1 MHTSR
6 MPRRVEAAARW
17 LFPAYLV
24 VLALIVFLPAREA
37 GRLTGVIGWL
47 AVQVGTLGIPV
58 EPAYVVLEFTANV
71 VLFLPFGALAT
82 IASPRLRPMA
92 VIAIGFASS
101 VVIELVQLAI
111 PSRYATV
118 SDVIANTL
126 GTAIGCLI
134 TVAVARSMT
143 PTAASTGPS
152 ATPPA
157 EASAAP

>member
-1 MHTSR
+1 
-6 MPRRVEAAARW
+6 MPRPVVGAARW

-37 GRLTGVIGWL
+37 GRLTGVVGWL
-47 AVQVGTLGIPV
+47 ALQVGKLGIPV
-58 EPAYVVLEFTANV
+58 DPAYVVLEFTANI
-71 VLFLPFGALAT
+71 VLFLPFGLLAT
-82 IASPRLRPMA
+82 VAYPRLRPVV

-118 SDVIANTL
+118 SDVIANTV
-126 GTAIGCLI
+126 GAVIGCLA
-134 TVAVARSMT
+134 AVAMAR
-143 PTAASTGPS
+143 S
-152 ATPPA
+152 ATPSAGTSAGASAERSA

>member
-1 MHTSR
+1 
-6 MPRRVEAAARW
+6 MPRRGVAAARW

-37 GRLTGVIGWL
+37 GRLTGVVGWL
-47 AVQVGTLGIPV
+47 ALQVGKLGIPV
-58 EPAYVVLEFTANV
+58 DPAYVVLEFTANI
-71 VLFLPFGALAT
+71 VLFLPFGLLAT
-82 IASPRLRPMA
+82 IAYPRLRPVL

-118 SDVIANTL
+118 SDVIANTV
-126 GTAIGCLI
+126 GAAIGCLAA
-134 TVAVARSMT
+134 VAVARSAT
-143 PTAASTGPS
+143 QSAGISAAASAERS
-152 ATPPA
+152 A

>member
-6 MPRRVEAAARW
+6 MPRRVVAAARW
-17 LFPAYLV
+17 LFPAYAV

-37 GRLTGVIGWL
+37 GRLTGVVGWL
-47 AVQVGTLGIPV
+47 ALQAGKLGIPV
-58 EPAYVVLEFTANV
+58 DPAYIVLEFTANI
-71 VLFLPFGALAT
+71 VLFLPFGLLAT
-82 IASPRLRPMA
+82 VAYPRLRPVL

-118 SDVIANTL
+118 SDVIANSV
-126 GTAIGCLI
+126 GTAIGCLVA
-134 TVAVARSMT
+134 VAVARSMT
-143 PTAASTGPS
+143 LTAASTGPS
-152 ATPPA
+152 AKPSA

>member
-1 MHTSR
+1 
-6 MPRRVEAAARW
+6 MPRPVVAAARW

-37 GRLTGVIGWL
+37 GRLTGVVGWL
-47 AVQVGTLGIPV
+47 ALLVGKLGIPV
-58 EPAYVVLEFTANV
+58 DPAYVVLEFTANIL
-71 VLFLPFGALAT
+71 LFLPFGLLAT
-82 IASPRLRPMA
+82 VAYPRLRPVL

-118 SDVIANTL
+118 SDVIANTV
-126 GTAIGCLI
+126 GAAIGCLA
-134 TVAVARSMT
+134 AVAMAR
-143 PTAASTGPS
+143 S
-152 ATPPA
+152 ATPSAGTSAGASAARSA

>member
-1 MHTSR
+1 
-6 MPRRVEAAARW
+6 MPPPLVAAARW

-37 GRLTGVIGWL
+37 GRLTGVVGWL
-47 AVQVGTLGIPV
+47 ALQVGKLGIPV
-58 EPAYVVLEFTANV
+58 DPAYVVLEFTANIL
-71 VLFLPFGALAT
+71 LFLPFGLLAT
-82 IASPRLRPMA
+82 VAYPRLRPVL

-118 SDVIANTL
+118 SDVIANTV
-126 GTAIGCLI
+126 GAAIGCLA
-134 TVAVARSMT
+134 AVAMAR
-143 PTAASTGPS
+143 S
-152 ATPPA
+152 ATPSAGTSAGASAARSA

>member
-6 MPRRVEAAARW
+6 MPRRFVAAARW

-37 GRLTGVIGWL
+37 GRLTGVVGWL
-47 AVQVGTLGIPV
+47 ALQVGKLGIPV
-58 EPAYVVLEFTANV
+58 DPAYVVLEFAANI
-71 VLFLPFGALAT
+71 VLFLPFGLLAT
-82 IASPRLRPMA
+82 VAYPRLRPIP

-118 SDVIANTL
+118 SDVIANTV
-126 GTAIGCLI
+126 GTAIGCL
-134 TVAVARSMT
+134 VAVAMARST
-143 PTAASTGPS
+143 PRAGTSAGAS
-152 ATPPA
+152 AERPA

>member
-1 MHTSR
+1 
-6 MPRRVEAAARW
+6 MPRPVVAAARW

-37 GRLTGVIGWL
+37 GRLTGVVGWL
-47 AVQVGTLGIPV
+47 ALQVGKLGIPV
-58 EPAYVVLEFTANV
+58 DPAYVVLEFTANIL
-71 VLFLPFGALAT
+71 LFLPFGLLAT
-82 IASPRLRPMA
+82 VAYPRLRPVL

-118 SDVIANTL
+118 SDVIANTV
-126 GTAIGCLI
+126 GTAIGCLA
-134 TVAVARSMT
+134 AVAMAR
-143 PTAASTGPS
+143 S
-152 ATPPA
+152 ATPSAGTSAGASAARSA

>member
-1 MHTSR
+1 
-6 MPRRVEAAARW
+6 MPRPVVAAARW

-37 GRLTGVIGWL
+37 GRLTGVVGWL
-47 AVQVGTLGIPV
+47 ALQVGKLGIPV
-58 EPAYVVLEFTANV
+58 DPAYVVLEFTANIL
-71 VLFLPFGALAT
+71 LFLPFGLLAT
-82 IASPRLRPMA
+82 VAYPRLRPVL

-118 SDVIANTL
+118 SDVIANTV
-126 GTAIGCLI
+126 GAAIGCLA
-134 TVAVARSMT
+134 AVAMAR
-143 PTAASTGPS
+143 S
-152 ATPPA
+152 ATPSAGTSAGASAARSA

>member
-1 MHTSR
+1 
-6 MPRRVEAAARW
+6 MPRRVVAAARW

-37 GRLTGVIGWL
+37 GRLTGVVGWL
-47 AVQVGTLGIPV
+47 ALQVGKLGIPV
-58 EPAYVVLEFTANV
+58 DPAYVVLEFTANI
-71 VLFLPFGALAT
+71 VLFLPFGLLAT
-82 IASPRLRPMA
+82 IAYPRLRPVL

-118 SDVIANTL
+118 SDVIANTV
-126 GTAIGCLI
+126 GAAIGCLAA
-134 TVAVARSMT
+134 VAVARSAT
-143 PTAASTGPS
+143 PS
-152 ATPPA
+152 ARTSAGASAERSA